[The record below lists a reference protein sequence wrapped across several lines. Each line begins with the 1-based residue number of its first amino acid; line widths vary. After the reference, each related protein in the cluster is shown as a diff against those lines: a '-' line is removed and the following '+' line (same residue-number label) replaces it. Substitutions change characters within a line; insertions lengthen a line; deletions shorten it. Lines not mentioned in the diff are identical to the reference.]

1 MRDADCQYKRLM
13 LGGKPSTSLAEYLSL
28 RYPVVVAAG
37 SPSSNAVIVVA
48 DDHRA
53 TCDHLARV
61 LRSHGFDALPAYG
74 GQKAVDTVR
83 SRDVD
88 LVILDVGM
96 PGLGGIDACK
106 LVKAITEDR
115 FVPVIL
121 LTVEGDLSGRVQG
134 LRTGADDHLAK
145 PVEDAEL
152 IARVENLLRVK
163 RAHDDV
169 QVARS
174 KLRYT
179 SLHDQLKVLP
189 NHREFHEALQHAFAD
204 AERRL
209 DPLACCI
216 IAIEDFR
223 RIAKDRG
230 PEFASS
236 VLDEVSARLRRTAGD
251 ADLVAQFRTA
261 EFAILMKDTKPGR
274 ALTLADRIMAEVAH
288 QPVTI
293 RDTGLMLRV
302 SMGVGL
308 YPSASVRTHTELLDA
323 ASIAVTR
330 ARMAGPNRVC
340 VVQQQGYIFRPTIPG
355 AA

>member
-1 MRDADCQYKRLM
+1 M
-13 LGGKPSTSLAEYLSL
+13 
-28 RYPVVVAAG
+28 
-37 SPSSNAVIVVA
+37 IVVA
-48 DDHRA
+48 DDHKS

-61 LRSHGFDALPAYG
+61 LRTHGFEVLTAYG
-74 GQKAVDTVR
+74 GQKAVDIVR
-83 SRDVD
+83 HRAVDVA
-88 LVILDVGM
+88 ILDVGM

-106 LVKAITEDR
+106 VIKSVIEDR
-115 FVPVIL
+115 FVPVVL
-121 LTVEGDLSGRVQG
+121 LTVEGDLNGRVQR
-134 LRTGADDHLAK
+134 LQTGADDHLAK

-152 IARVENLLRVK
+152 IARVEKMLRIK

-179 SLHDQLKVLP
+179 SLHDQLKALP
-189 NHREFHEALQHAFAD
+189 NHREFHQALRLAFAD

-216 IAIEDFR
+216 IAIENFR

-230 PEFASS
+230 PEFASA
-236 VLDEVSARLRRTAGD
+236 VLDQVSDRLRRTASE

-261 EFAILMKDTKPGR
+261 EFGILMKDTKPAH
-274 ALTLADRIMAEVAH
+274 ALALADRIVAEVAH
-288 QPVTI
+288 QPVGI
-293 RDTGLMLRV
+293 DGRQMILRI
-302 SMGVGL
+302 SMGMGL
-308 YPSASVRTHTELLDA
+308 YPSATVRTHSELLDA